1 MKFCLTFE
9 PDRLDFEFIKY
20 FVNIWYNLL
29 NILGIYDTIHSSHS
43 FSFFV
48 RIQELNS
55 LNLLY
60 NIYTVVIRSVFQ
72 GSIKRRVFPGSISD
86 LRFTIRGS
94 TFSFLESLWAFFF
107 KVRESKLSFRIFV
120 VRETT
125 KFLLTLQSR
134 QFAYILIPNVLTV
147 HNFFILDCIL
157 RQTPNCG
164 GYSATPYPLAV
175 GICHLIIRIRYVF
188 NGIHLVIIQKYF
200 RCICFFPNCMFS
212 NSGVLTHFQLIF
224 NFYNPSFWMTIE
236 VEHWLK
242 MS

>member
-1 MKFCLTFE
+1 MYFRVQSSVGYFWVQLATCDSQFADLPFLFSNHFE
-9 PDRLDFEFIKY
+9 
-20 FVNIWYNLL
+20 
-29 NILGIYDTIHSSHS
+29 H
-43 FSFFV
+43 
-48 RIQELNS
+48 
-55 LNLLY
+55 
-60 NIYTVVIRSVFQ
+60 
-72 GSIKRRVFPGSISD
+72 
-86 LRFTIRGS
+86 
-94 TFSFLESLWAFFF
+94 FF
-107 KVRESKLSFRIFV
+107 KKFANQNFLSFRIFV

-200 RCICFFPNCMFS
+200 RGICFFPNCMFS

>member
-29 NILGIYDTIHSSHS
+29 NILEIYDTIHSSHS

-72 GSIKRRVFPGSISD
+72 GSIKRRVFLGSISD

-94 TFSFLESLWAFFF
+94 TISFLESLWAFFL
-107 KVRESKLSFRIFV
+107 KIRESKLSFF
-120 VRETT
+120 
-125 KFLLTLQSR
+125 
-134 QFAYILIPNVLTV
+134 
-147 HNFFILDCIL
+147 
-157 RQTPNCG
+157 
-164 GYSATPYPLAV
+164 
-175 GICHLIIRIRYVF
+175 
-188 NGIHLVIIQKYF
+188 
-200 RCICFFPNCMFS
+200 
-212 NSGVLTHFQLIF
+212 
-224 NFYNPSFWMTIE
+224 
-236 VEHWLK
+236 
-242 MS
+242 